1 MKKMRLLPSAVLA
14 ANLLLVAVLSSCNY
28 TMVDKK
34 EVMQKAQEACERAYF
49 EGQRDALDGDVRI
62 KMGKDSAFIWVKS
75 PWDNGD
81 KPIYTPTY
89 LDTRNGN

>member
-1 MKKMRLLPSAVLA
+1 MKQTAILL
-14 ANLLLVAVLSSCNY
+14 ANLLLVAFLSSCNY
-28 TMVDKK
+28 TMVDKE

-62 KMGKDSAFIWVKS
+62 KMNKDSFFIWVKS
-75 PWDNGD
+75 PWNNGD

-89 LDTRNGN
+89 LDTRKGN